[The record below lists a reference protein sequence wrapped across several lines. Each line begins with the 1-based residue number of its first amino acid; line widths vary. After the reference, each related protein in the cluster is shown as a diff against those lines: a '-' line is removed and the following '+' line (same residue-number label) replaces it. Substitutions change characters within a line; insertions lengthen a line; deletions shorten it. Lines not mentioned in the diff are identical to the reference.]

1 MISIISEDKYK
12 RILEIPMANDSQG
25 TFVVITPDKKYQA
38 LYNIKGKILEKKF
51 KCIIDCTKWFIKLR
65 HQNPKGVKIKLE
77 CDGSELFRNIEAL
90 MLVYEIKHM
99 KKYEERLNCNRVKA
113 ILIATP
119 KAIHTDSSQL
129 DVSDYSLIRS
139 SLISSV
145 QS

>member
-1 MISIISEDKYK
+1 MVSIISLDKYK

-25 TFVVITPDKKYQA
+25 TYVVITPDKKYQA
-38 LYNIKGKILEKKF
+38 LYNVNGKTIEKKF

-65 HQNPKGVKIKLE
+65 DENPKGVKIKLE

-113 ILIATP
+113 IMIATP
-119 KAIHTDSSQL
+119 KKIQTSSSPL
-129 DVSDYSLIRS
+129 YKDDYSLIRS
-139 SLISSV
+139 SLISGV